1 MPDGDPLQMSSPRPE
16 HRPVQRVMPRPA
28 PAEVAAAR
36 PVRPPTLR
44 PTPMPRDTRPFDLRG
59 FMAGFA
65 VASAIGALLYI
76 YLMTG

>member
-1 MPDGDPLQMSSPRPE
+1 MPEGDPLQMSSPRPE

-28 PAEVAAAR
+28 PAEMPAAR
-36 PVRPPTLR
+36 PVRAPTLR
-44 PTPMPRDTRPFDLRG
+44 PAPAPRDGRQFDLRG

-65 VASAIGALLYI
+65 VASAIGAMLYI